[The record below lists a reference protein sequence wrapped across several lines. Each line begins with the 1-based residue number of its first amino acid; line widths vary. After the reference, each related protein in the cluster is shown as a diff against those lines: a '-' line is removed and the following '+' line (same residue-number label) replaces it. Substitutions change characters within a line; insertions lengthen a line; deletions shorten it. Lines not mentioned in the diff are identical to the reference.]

1 MRILIT
7 NDDGI
12 DAPGIAAL
20 ADAMAGLGDIAV
32 VAPAGNQSGVSAALT
47 LRRHV
52 GVSTLGGGRFVV
64 DGTPADCVHLAL
76 SGGFLPRPDIV
87 VSGINDGANLGED
100 TVYSGTVAAAVCA
113 HLHDIPSLAVSV
125 AAGRDAGA
133 HHFDAAAMMAKTL
146 ATSNIAKSGK
156 AAVVNINAPNIPA
169 ADVGGWRITR
179 LGRRSES
186 DAAMRLDDD
195 ETNGDMHFVIGPSGP
210 VKDGGEGTDF
220 FAITEGCIALTPLV
234 VAGVQTCT
242 ADDIRAWLQ

>member
-20 ADAMAGLGDIAV
+20 ADALGGCGDITV

-47 LRRHV
+47 LRRKV
-52 GVSTLGGGRFVV
+52 GVSPLGGGRFVV

-100 TVYSGTVAAAVCA
+100 VVYSGTVAAAVCA
-113 HLHDIPSLAVSV
+113 HLHDIPALAVSV
-125 AAGRDAGA
+125 AAGRGA
-133 HHFDAAAMMAKTL
+133 KSHHFAAAGLMAKTL
-146 ATSNIAKSGK
+146 AKSGIAKSGK
-156 AAVVNINAPNIPA
+156 AAVININAPNIPA
-169 ADVGGWRITR
+169 ADVDGWRITR

-186 DAAMRLDDD
+186 DAAIRCDDD
-195 ETNGDMHFVIGPSGP
+195 NTNGDMHFVIGPSGP
-210 VKDGGEGTDF
+210 AKDGGEGTDF
-220 FAITEGCIALTPLV
+220 FAITKGCIALTPLV
-234 VAGVQTCT
+234 VAGVESCT
-242 ADDIRAWLQ
+242 ADDIRGWLR